1 MFSPLKRGLLGLLEI
16 AYGLYAVAAF
26 LVAGLLVFALVLLPL
41 GITARRHMAHLGA
54 RTFFRLAGMP
64 LRVLER
70 EHLPAGPCVVVANH
84 ASYLDGVVLKAAR
97 LPGFGGIP
105 LFDVIRFF
113 FQQVKTVG
121 MTERASS
128 IAFNFV
134 MAIPPLIIFLF
145 TLIPLMPISN
155 QFEQELY
162 NLIRSV
168 VPGEKDHAVLIHF
181 LEDFINNPRNDLLS
195 LGFVLSIFFS
205 SNAVMGVMRSFD
217 KNYIGFKKRTDLQK
231 RLTAIKITFVL
242 LFFVILTVLLLIA
255 QGRMLTWLGI
265 ENKWVRGGIE
275 NLRWVLVILLLF
287 ACISYIYR
295 AAPAVHKKWPWF
307 SPDSFLATVLMLL
320 FSAAFS

>member
-1 MFSPLKRGLLGLLEI
+1 MKFLGKIKKNVSSSRPATYMVQRSKR
-16 AYGLYAVAAF
+16 
-26 LVAGLLVFALVLLPL
+26 
-41 GITARRHMAHLGA
+41 TH
-54 RTFFRLAGMP
+54 
-64 LRVLER
+64 
-70 EHLPAGPCVVVANH
+70 
-84 ASYLDGVVLKAAR
+84 
-97 LPGFGGIP
+97 LPGFGGVP
-105 LFDVIRFF
+105 LFDVIKFF

-134 MAIPPLIIFLF
+134 MAIPPMIIFFF

-168 VPGEKDHAVLIHF
+168 VPGEKDHAELIHF

-195 LGFVLSIFFS
+195 LGFILSIFFS

-231 RLTAIKITFVL
+231 RVAAIKITFVL
-242 LFFVILTVLLLIA
+242 IFFVIVAVLLLVA
-255 QGRMLTWLGI
+255 QGRILTWLGI
-265 ENKWVRGGIE
+265 ENPFVRGGIE
-275 NLRWVLVILLLF
+275 NLRWVFIVLMLF

-295 AAPAVHKKWPWF
+295 HAPAVHKKWRMM
-307 SPDSFLATVLMLL
+307 SPGSVLATVMMLL
-320 FSAAFS
+320 FSIGFSWWVSRFGNFNELYGSIGTVMIIMALIFINSLVLLIGFELNVSINSLRKIADERKEKQMEGGATTV

>member
-1 MFSPLKRGLLGLLEI
+1 MVRKS
-16 AYGLYAVAAF
+16 
-26 LVAGLLVFALVLLPL
+26 
-41 GITARRHMAHLGA
+41 
-54 RTFFRLAGMP
+54 
-64 LRVLER
+64 
-70 EHLPAGPCVVVANH
+70 
-84 ASYLDGVVLKAAR
+84 KATHI
-97 LPGFGGIP
+97 PGFGGVP
-105 LFDVIRFF
+105 LFDVIKFF

-134 MAIPPLIIFLF
+134 MAIPPMIIFFF

-162 NLIRSV
+162 NLIRSI

-195 LGFVLSIFFS
+195 AGFVLSIFFS

-242 LFFVILTVLLLIA
+242 IFFVMLAILLLIA
-255 QGRMLTWLGI
+255 QGRILTWLGI
-265 ENKWVRGGIE
+265 KNEFLRGGIE
-275 NLRWVLVILLLF
+275 NLRWLFIVLLLF
-287 ACISYIYR
+287 ASISYIYR
-295 AAPAVHKKWPWF
+295 HAPAVHKKWKML
-307 SPDSFLATVLMLL
+307 SPGSFLATVLMLI
-320 FSAAFS
+320 FSVGFSWWVSRFGNFNELYGSIGTVMIIMALIFFNSLVLLIGFELNVSINSLRKIADERKEKQTGGNVEPV

>member
-1 MFSPLKRGLLGLLEI
+1 MKFLGKIKKNVSSSRPATYVVQRSKR
-16 AYGLYAVAAF
+16 
-26 LVAGLLVFALVLLPL
+26 
-41 GITARRHMAHLGA
+41 TH
-54 RTFFRLAGMP
+54 
-64 LRVLER
+64 
-70 EHLPAGPCVVVANH
+70 
-84 ASYLDGVVLKAAR
+84 
-97 LPGFGGIP
+97 LPGFGGVP
-105 LFDVIRFF
+105 LFDVIKFF

-134 MAIPPLIIFLF
+134 MAIPPMIIFFF

-195 LGFVLSIFFS
+195 LGFILSIFFS

-231 RLTAIKITFVL
+231 RFTAIRITFVL
-242 LFFVILTVLLLIA
+242 IFFVIVAVLLLIA

-265 ENKWVRGGIE
+265 ENPFVRGGIE
-275 NLRWVLVILLLF
+275 NLRWVFIVLMLF
-287 ACISYIYR
+287 ASISYIYR
-295 AAPAVHKKWPWF
+295 HAPAVHKKWRMM
-307 SPDSFLATVLMLL
+307 SPGSVLATVMMLL
-320 FSAAFS
+320 FSIGFSWWVSRFGNFNELYGSIGTVMIIMALIFINSLVLLIGFELNVSINSLRKIADERKEKQMEGGASTG